1 VNANGPVLHIFD
13 HFEEALANKENELV
27 QTLEQ
32 VEKEYIVKVLDRTG
46 GKVEGPLGAARVLGL
61 HPSTL
66 RTRMLK
72 LGIQKTTRLAS
83 SGSGLRQ

>member
-1 VNANGPVLHIFD
+1 MDN
-13 HFEEALANKENELV
+13 FEEAHSEKVNELV

-32 VEKEYIVKVLDRTG
+32 VEKEYIVKVLDSTG
-46 GKVEGPLGAARVLGL
+46 GKVEGPSGAARVLGL

-72 LGIQKTTRLAS
+72 LGIQKTTRRAII
-83 SGSGLRQ
+83 GSGPNQ